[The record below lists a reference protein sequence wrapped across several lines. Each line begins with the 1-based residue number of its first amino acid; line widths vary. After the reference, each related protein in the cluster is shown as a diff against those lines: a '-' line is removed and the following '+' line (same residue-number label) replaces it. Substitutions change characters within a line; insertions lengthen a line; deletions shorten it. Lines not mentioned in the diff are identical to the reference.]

1 MEEKICAVFPGQGS
15 QYVGMGKDLYENF
28 PIAKR
33 IYDEACE
40 ILDFDIRKISF
51 EGNEEELKRTSI
63 TQPAVLVHSIACLE
77 IYKSLKNKRFDLVM
91 GHSLGE
97 YTALYASSVF
107 DFPTVLK
114 LVKKRGELMEKAGKE
129 REGTMAAVIGL
140 SEEEVK
146 EVCKKVSGICVPA
159 NFNSPSQI
167 VIAGEV
173 SAIKEA
179 YEMLTKEKVKVVML
193 PVSGAF
199 HSPLMEPAYLEFKE
213 YLSQF
218 NFNTPKIPIVMNATG
233 EICEEI
239 NMIKKNLEIQIISPV
254 LWKKSVENAIN
265 YGCQIFYEIGPG
277 KILSSLIKKTAEKA
291 VIYNFSKKED
301 FITNN

>member
-1 MEEKICAVFPGQGS
+1 MERKICALFPGQGS
-15 QYVGMGKDLYENF
+15 QYVGMGKDLYEEF
-28 PIAKR
+28 SIAKR

-40 ILDFDIRKISF
+40 ILNFDIKKISF
-51 EGNEEELKRTSI
+51 EGSEEELKRTSI
-63 TQPAVLVHSIACLE
+63 TQPAVLIHSIASLE
-77 IYKSLKNKRFDLVM
+77 IFKSLKDEKFDLVM

-97 YTALYASSVF
+97 YTALYASGVF

-129 REGTMAAVIGL
+129 RAGTMAAVIGL
-140 SEEEVK
+140 SEEKIK

-173 SAIKEA
+173 SAVKEA
-179 YEMLTKEKVKVVML
+179 YEILTKEKVKVVML

-213 YLSQF
+213 YLTQF
-218 NFNTPKIPIVMNATG
+218 NFNKPKIPIVMNANG
-233 EICEEI
+233 EVCENIEI
-239 NMIKKNLEIQIISPV
+239 IKKNLEIQMISPV
-254 LWKKSVENAIN
+254 LWKKSVETAIN

-277 KILSSLIKKTAEKA
+277 KILSGLVKKTEERAI
-291 VIYNFSKKED
+291 IYNFSKKED
-301 FITNN
+301 FLSN